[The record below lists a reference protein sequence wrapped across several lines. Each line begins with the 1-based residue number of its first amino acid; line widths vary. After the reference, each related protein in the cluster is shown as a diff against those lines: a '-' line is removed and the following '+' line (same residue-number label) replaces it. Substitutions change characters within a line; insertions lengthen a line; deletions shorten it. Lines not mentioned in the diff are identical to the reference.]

1 MQWAFFGHLV
11 SSARSGNRRSVILQD
26 IIAEDGWRL
35 AYIVGH
41 DRRPGIDRKQ
51 LFFVPA
57 APTIPDPATAGA
69 RIAAIDVG
77 SNSIR
82 LVVAEVLT
90 SGGYR
95 VLDEERENTR
105 MAAALVATGRLNPKA
120 ADASV
125 TVLRN
130 FLSIAKGYGVSQ
142 VRAIGTSAL
151 RDAEDGPEFCDRVRK
166 ELKLSIEVISANEEA
181 RLAFLS
187 VARAF
192 DISGRKVAVADIGG
206 GSMEIVL
213 ASSGLV
219 DQVYETKL
227 GAVRVT
233 EACGVTGRSSE
244 KRLVE
249 MREFIDGKLK
259 KEIGKPPFAPDMLFG
274 TGGTFTALA
283 SIIMARR
290 GMAEQ
295 PMWGYRVSRAEIR
308 HLVADLAAM
317 SLERRCKVIGLSP
330 QRADIIVAGLVV
342 IERVMR
348 KLGANVVQVHT
359 RGVRDG
365 LMLTMIGGGLASA
378 VGYGTPSQSA
388 TNAEDRRAAVE
399 EFAKNCGVDLPH
411 ARQVA
416 KIAGSLW
423 RQLAG
428 PLNLKPED
436 RELLEAAATIANV
449 GYLINFDGHHKHS
462 YHLIRNAELSGFER
476 RQVQILANVARYHRG
491 TRPKK
496 RHENFSQLSLEDRH
510 RVSALA
516 AILRLAFS
524 LDRTHQQHVDEVRT
538 RVQDDVVRIF
548 VKAQADPNVDLWAA
562 ERKVDL
568 FERVFGRKVR
578 FSARDTSRRRV
589 TKRRV
594 RSTGTTKRR
603 RTGGGE
609 S

>member
-1 MQWAFFGHLV
+1 MADSQ
-11 SSARSGNRRSVILQD
+11 
-26 IIAEDGWRL
+26 
-35 AYIVGH
+35 
-41 DRRPGIDRKQ
+41 
-51 LFFVPA
+51 
-57 APTIPDPATAGA
+57 PTTDPASAGT

-105 MAAALVATGRLNPKA
+105 LAAAMTKTGRLDSKA
-120 ADASV
+120 ADSSV

-130 FLSIAKGYGVSQ
+130 FLSIAAGYGVNQ

-192 DISGRKVAVADIGG
+192 DISGRRVAVADIGG
-206 GSMEIVL
+206 GSTEIVL

-227 GAVRVT
+227 GAVRVA
-233 EACGVTGRSSE
+233 EECGVTGRSSE
-244 KRLVE
+244 KRVQKL
-249 MREFIDGKLK
+249 RDFIDRALK
-259 KEIGKPPFAPDMLFG
+259 KEIGKPPFVPDMLFG

-283 SIIMARR
+283 SIIMARQ
-290 GMAEQ
+290 GLSGQ
-295 PMWGYRVSRAEIR
+295 PMWGFRVSRAQIR
-308 HLVADLAAM
+308 HLVADLANM
-317 SLERRCKVIGLSP
+317 SLERRCKVVGLSP
-330 QRADIIVAGLVV
+330 QRADIIVAGLAVV
-342 IERVMR
+342 ERIMR

-365 LMLTMIGGGLASA
+365 LMLTMVQQLP
-378 VGYGTPSQSA
+378 TPPSVP
-388 TNAEDRRAAVE
+388 TEDRRAAVE

-416 KIAGSLW
+416 RIAGSLW
-423 RQLAG
+423 QQLAT
-428 PLNLKPED
+428 PLSLKLED
-436 RELLEAAATIANV
+436 RELIESAALIANV

-462 YHLIRNAELSGFER
+462 YHLIVNSELPGFER
-476 RQVQILANVARYHRG
+476 RQLQILANVARYHRG

-496 RHENFSQLSLEDRH
+496 RHENFNELSAEDQK
-510 RVSALA
+510 RVCELA
-516 AILRLAFS
+516 AILRLALA
-524 LDRTHQQHVDEVRT
+524 LDRTHQQHVGEVRA
-538 RVQDDVVRIF
+538 RVRDDVVRI
-548 VKAQADPNVDLWAA
+548 VVQSEDEANVDLWAA

-568 FERVFGRKVR
+568 FEKVFGRKVL
-578 FSARDTSRRRV
+578 FTARDGAPRARS
-589 TKRRV
+589 KRRA
-594 RSTGTTKRR
+594 RPI
-603 RTGGGE
+603 RTGRGRTNGR
-609 S
+609 SR